1 MPYATFEQDR
11 EYLTGKYR
19 HPVFAPDAGQDN
31 ETVKAGILPLAESMS
46 GQPHP
51 VIKGRCFEYIC
62 RNMQIDVNPHD
73 WFPGFGC
80 FDRNDRPISPL
91 ISQWDHEVTER
102 YLKNTYPLLLERNA
116 AGLHLMWKDFDHSVP
131 DWDAVFTLGFP
142 GLRDRAR
149 RFRAERE
156 KNGTLDDRARAYFDG
171 LDITICAVLEC
182 IGRFIDYARKKHPGN
197 PRINAETACLEQLRT
212 GAPRNTYEVLQII
225 YLHFMF
231 SEHIDRMQVRSLG
244 NLDRTIYP
252 YYERDLRE
260 GRYTEAQ
267 IREFFACFFMQ
278 WASINNY
285 WGHPFYLGGTKADG
299 TSEINKLS
307 FLILDVFDQLSIP
320 TPKIQIKTARNTP
333 DAFLNKALD
342 MIRRG
347 NNSLVFVSEDS
358 IRRAMMGLGYSEE
371 TARTC
376 DIRGCYEFTPR
387 VHGNTTGAGHIN
399 MLKPI
404 ELVFNNGTD
413 PATGF
418 RCECGAEPLE
428 NIHSFDDFYTAYL
441 KYLNN
446 IIETIVLCANDFEQ
460 YLRLIN
466 PAQLYS
472 ITIENSLKTARDAF
486 SDGNV
491 YNNTSILCAGL
502 GTAVDALMAVR
513 EFVFRKRELTLAGF
527 RDILLRNWEGH
538 EKLRLRI
545 LRSRKR
551 YGNGDAG
558 ADRYAAALGHFLGAK
573 LNLRPNA
580 RGGFYEA
587 SGHSART
594 FIRLGEKTG
603 ATPDG
608 RRAGEEMSKNISP
621 AMGADVNGVTAL
633 IHSATAIDS
642 SDLPGDFPLDVMMH
656 PATVQGEEGL
666 AAMRALLHTYMD
678 RHGIAIHF
686 NIFDAAVLEDAQ
698 RNPEKYTGLQI
709 RVCGWNVR
717 FNDLCKKEQDAYIER
732 ARNIAE

>member
-1 MPYATFEQDR
+1 MPYAAFEEDKQ
-11 EYLTGKYR
+11 YLTEKFR
-19 HPVFAPDAGQDN
+19 HPVLDPATGLDN
-31 ETVKAGILPLAESMS
+31 AAVKAGVLPLAESLE

-80 FDRNDRPISPL
+80 YNRDDRPITPL
-91 ISQWDHEVTER
+91 MQKWDREVNER
-102 YLKNTYPLLLERNA
+102 YLKETNKILNERNA
-116 AGLHLMWKDFDHSVP
+116 AGLHRMWKDFDHSVP
-131 DWDAVFTLGFP
+131 DWEAILTLGFP

-149 RFRAERE
+149 KYRAERE
-156 KNGTLDDRARAYFDG
+156 ENGKLDDDARAYFDG

-182 IGRFIDYARKKHPGN
+182 IGRFIDYARAHHAGN
-197 PRINAETACLEQLRT
+197 PRIEAEIECLEQLRT

-231 SEHIDRMQVRSLG
+231 CEHIDRMQVRSLG
-244 NLDRTIYP
+244 NLDRMIGP

-260 GRYTEAQ
+260 GRYTEAR
-267 IREFFACFFMQ
+267 IREFFACFLMQ
-278 WASINNY
+278 WGSINNY

-299 TSEINKLS
+299 TTEYNALS
-307 FLILDVFDQLSIP
+307 LLILDVFDQLAIP
-320 TPKIQIKTARNTP
+320 TPKIQLKIARNTP
-333 DAFLNKALD
+333 DWLLNKVFD

-347 NNSLVFVSEDS
+347 NNSLVLVSEDS
-358 IRRAMMGLGYSEE
+358 IRRAMMGLGYTEE
-371 TARTC
+371 IARTC
-376 DIRGCYEFTPR
+376 DIRGCYEFSAR
-387 VHGNTTGAGHIN
+387 ALANETGVGHVN
-399 MLKPI
+399 MLKPV
-404 ELVFNNGTD
+404 ELVFNDGVD

-418 RCECGAEPLE
+418 RCDCGAEKLDD
-428 NIHSFDDFYTAYL
+428 IHTFDAFYAAYL

-446 IIETIVLCANDFEQ
+446 IIETIVSCANAFEK
-460 YLRLIN
+460 YLHLIS

-472 ITIENSLKTARDAF
+472 ITITNSLKTAKDAF
-486 SDGNV
+486 SNGSV
-491 YNNTSILCAGL
+491 YNNSSILCAGL

-513 EFVFRKRELTLAGF
+513 ELVFEKQELTLAEF
-527 RDILLRNWEGH
+527 RDILNRNWKGA

-545 LRSRKR
+545 LHSRNK
-551 YGNGDAG
+551 YGNGIPEV
-558 ADRYAAALGHFLGAK
+558 DRYASALGHFLGAK

-580 RGGFYEA
+580 RGGFYTA

-594 FIRLGEKTG
+594 FITLGENTG

-608 RRAGEEMSKNISP
+608 RMAGEEMSKNISP

-633 IHSATAIDS
+633 VQSATSIDS
-642 SDLPGDFPLDVMMH
+642 ADLPGDFPLDVMMH
-656 PATVQGEEGL
+656 PATVQGDEGL
-666 AAMRALLHTYMD
+666 AAMRSLVYTYMEK
-678 RHGIAIHF
+678 HGIAIHF

-698 RNPEKYTGLQI
+698 RTPDKYTGLQI

-732 ARNIAE
+732 ARRIAE